1 MYPFFK
7 RLLDAGLALAL
18 TLLTAPLI
26 GLLCVLI
33 RLDSPGKA
41 IFAQWRVGKGHRLF
55 RMYKLRTMK
64 VGAERKTDLLIEEGE
79 IFVQRQEDPR
89 LTRLGKLLRRTSL
102 DELPQLWNVLRGEMA
117 LVGPRPLVLGEMN
130 RLPPVALERLD
141 VRPGIT
147 GYAQAEGRSD
157 ADAVERISRDL
168 YYVRNLSLR
177 LDLRILLH
185 TAGTVWRREGSF

>member
-64 VGAERKTDLLIEEGE
+64 VGAERETDLLIEEGE